1 MALSPASNRARNRAI
16 SSHPCRCLVQRENC
30 TRTKAKEQAL
40 RVRQSLCYCLSQL
53 IISLLLS
60 PFEGVLDA
68 NRHKSLCSHYSN
80 GQEAFPSPE
89 QSAAFLKDGLSQL
102 QKIPSDGRLCCVSL
116 SLSSRGLSQLLLVCD
131 FSKLLCLDVSNNK
144 LECLYPVRLA
154 ANLVHLNAR
163 NNLLKS
169 AAELSANT
177 KLQTAD
183 LRNNHIEELGNRL
196 ASLATGNLSSN
207 SLLRELDIGGNNIS
221 SLEPLPYLKCLD
233 TLNASNNL
241 LTNLQGIQGAPNVVV
256 LHAEGNKLESLDPL
270 GLRRT
275 PFLRELHVQLNPE
288 LKVPQQLAGLRTA
301 EALQRLQLSPGPI
314 TCFPHWRLHCVHMLP
329 QLLQLD
335 HAPITVEEQLAA
347 AEAFGDLLYARRRVW
362 ESLIPEE
369 PFVDRRL
376 VKLVGAGE
384 AISPATKH

>member
-1 MALSPASNRARNRAI
+1 MGFCCKQMQATDVHACTFLETSIARNRTREATEYSFFECIQNAPVPVDDLCTYWLLPAPKTATISKAI
-16 SSHPCRCLVQRENC
+16 WKTDARSIGALKPDLVQKGSSCVQPLVRAIKALARG
-30 TRTKAKEQAL
+30 RTGAL
-40 RVRQSLCYCLSQL
+40 SALKTYFRM
-53 IISLLLS
+53 
-60 PFEGVLDA
+60 PPA
-68 NRHKSLCSHYSN
+68 PN
-80 GQEAFPSPE
+80 E

-183 LRNNHIEELGNRL
+183 LRNNHIEELGDWQFNGRLRVLLLGGNRL

-256 LHAEGNKLESLDPL
+256 LHAE
-270 GLRRT
+270 
-275 PFLRELHVQLNPE
+275 
-288 LKVPQQLAGLRTA
+288 
-301 EALQRLQLSPGPI
+301 
-314 TCFPHWRLHCVHMLP
+314 
-329 QLLQLD
+329 
-335 HAPITVEEQLAA
+335 LAA